1 MKIKKIL
8 EFLCFHR
15 KRHEEFCFKA
25 KYISRSSKKLMP
37 VKRYDVYIKRV
48 CSKCGKVF
56 YKEKYKSN
64 LKESQIKIYH

>member
-8 EFLCFHR
+8 DILCFHR
-15 KRHEEFCFKA
+15 KRHEEFCFQA
-25 KYISRSSKKLMP
+25 KYICKSSKKLMP